1 MRFFSKTTNACAVAM
16 ALAVMAVG
24 VQAQGL
30 KTPSKAKS
38 GNDAS
43 VSRALETTGKPS
55 ARQAPAAT
63 AASGIRSADYIV
75 AVVNSEPITNN
86 EVRARMERV
95 AQNVTEQG
103 GQLPPQG
110 ELARQVLE
118 RLVLERVQ
126 LQEARDTG
134 INVDKLTVDQ
144 AMANVAR
151 QNNTDMPS
159 LLARLKADGI
169 SEAQFRSEISG
180 QMEMQR
186 VRERDVDGKVKVTEA
201 DIDRY
206 LKEQKRPG
214 DAVAGGGM
222 ANWGH
227 ILITVPE
234 NASAAVVAEREA
246 KAKKAAEAAR
256 SNADFVAAVREFS
269 DVPNGQ
275 GGGAMGMRPVS
286 EYPELFVQQV
296 GSAATGTVV
305 GPFRSDA
312 GFHVLKVLEKSQAG
326 PAAAVITQNHAR
338 HILLTV
344 GDGTTEAQ
352 AAKRLEDYKR
362 RVLAGQATFQQLA
375 QEFSKDG
382 SARDGGDLGWSS
394 PGQFVPEF
402 ERVLNSLQP
411 GEISAPVVSRF
422 GVHLIQLIERRQE
435 KLTEREQREM
445 VRNVV
450 RERKAEQD
458 YDTWLKE
465 LRGKAFVEYREPPQ

>member
-1 MRFFSKTTNACAVAM
+1 MRFFSKTSNACAVAV
-16 ALAVMAVG
+16 ALAVMTGG

-30 KTPSKAKS
+30 KNPGKGKA
-38 GNDAS
+38 GNEQS
-43 VSRALETTGKPS
+43 LSRALEATAQPS
-55 ARQAPAAT
+55 GRQAPA
-63 AASGIRSADYIV
+63 AASGIRSADHIV

-95 AQNVTEQG
+95 AQNVVDQG
-103 GQLPPQG
+103 GQLPPQN

-118 RLVLERVQ
+118 RLIVERVQ
-126 LQEARDTG
+126 LQEAKDTG
-134 INVDKLTVDQ
+134 INVDNLTIDQ
-144 AMANVAR
+144 AVANVAR
-151 QNNTDMPS
+151 QNNVDKAG
-159 LLARLKADGI
+159 LVARLKADGI
-169 SEAQFRSEISG
+169 SEAQFRSEIRN
-180 QMEMQR
+180 QMLIQR
-186 VRERDVDGKVKVTEA
+186 VRERDVDGRVKVTEA

-214 DAVAGGGM
+214 EAAGGAVA
-222 ANWGH
+222 NLGH

-246 KAKKAAEAAR
+246 KAQQAAEAAR
-256 SNADFVAAVREFS
+256 KNADFIAAVREFS

-275 GGGAMGMRPVS
+275 GGGAMGMRPMT

-296 GSAATGTVV
+296 GNAATGSIV
-305 GPFRSDA
+305 GPFRSGA
-312 GFHVLKVLEKSQAG
+312 GFHVLKVLEKSQSGA
-326 PAAAVITQNHAR
+326 PVYITQNHAR

-344 GDGTTEAQ
+344 GSDMTEAQ

-362 RVLAGQATFQQLA
+362 RVEAGQATFQQLA

-382 SARDGGDLGWSS
+382 SARNGGDLGWSS

-402 ERVLNSLQP
+402 ERVLDNLQP
-411 GEISAPVVSRF
+411 GQISSPVVSRF

-435 KLTEREQREM
+435 QLTEREQREM

-465 LRGKAFVEYREPPQ
+465 LRGKAFVEYRESPQ

>member
-1 MRFFSKTTNACAVAM
+1 MRFFSKTSNACAVAV
-16 ALAVMAVG
+16 ALAVMAAG

-30 KTPSKAKS
+30 KSPGSKAKAV
-38 GNDAS
+38 NDPS
-43 VSRALETTGKPS
+43 ISRALEATAQPS
-55 ARQAPAAT
+55 GRQAPAA
-63 AASGIRSADYIV
+63 AQGVRSADYIV

-103 GQLPPQG
+103 GQLPSQS

-118 RLVLERVQ
+118 RLIVERVQ
-126 LQEARDTG
+126 LQEAKDTG
-134 INVDKLTVDQ
+134 INIDNMTVDQ
-144 AMANVAR
+144 AVTNVAR
-151 QNNTDMPS
+151 QNNTDKAGLVS
-159 LLARLKADGI
+159 RLKAEGI
-169 SEAQFRSEISG
+169 SEAQFRSEIRN
-180 QMEMQR
+180 QMLMQR
-186 VRERDVDGKVKVTEA
+186 VRERDVDGRVKVTEA

-214 DAVAGGGM
+214 DAAAGAA
-222 ANWGH
+222 ANLGH

-234 NASAAVVAEREA
+234 NASPAVVAEREA
-246 KAKKAAEAAR
+246 KARQAAEAAR
-256 SNADFVAAVREFS
+256 KNPDFIAAVREFS

-275 GGGAMGMRPVS
+275 GGGAMGMRPMS
-286 EYPELFVQQV
+286 DYPELFSQQV
-296 GSAATGTVV
+296 GNAAVGAIV
-305 GPFRSDA
+305 GPFRSGA

-326 PAAAVITQNHAR
+326 APVYITQNHAR

-344 GDGTTEAQ
+344 GNGMTEAQ

-362 RVLAGQATFQQLA
+362 RVESGQATFQQLA

-382 SARDGGDLGWSS
+382 SARNGGDLGWSS

-402 ERVLNSLQP
+402 ERVLDNLQP
-411 GEISAPVVSRF
+411 GQISNPVVSRF

-458 YDTWLKE
+458 YETWLKE

>member
-16 ALAVMAVG
+16 ALAVMAAG

-30 KTPSKAKS
+30 KTPGKAKT

-43 VSRALETTGKPS
+43 LSRALEATGKPS
-55 ARQAPAAT
+55 ARQAPA

-103 GQLPPQG
+103 GQLPPQS

-118 RLVLERVQ
+118 RLVVERVQ

-144 AMANVAR
+144 AVANVAR
-151 QNNTDMPS
+151 QNNTDMAG

-169 SEAQFRSEISG
+169 SEAQFRAEIGG
-180 QMEMQR
+180 QMQMQR

-214 DAVAGGGM
+214 DAVAAAAM

-256 SNADFVAAVREFS
+256 SNADFVAAVHEFS

-305 GPFRSDA
+305 GPFRSGA

-326 PAAAVITQNHAR
+326 PAAAFITQNHAR

-344 GDGTTEAQ
+344 GDGMTEAQ

-362 RVLAGQATFQQLA
+362 RVQAGQATFQQLA

-382 SARDGGDLGWSS
+382 SARNGGDLGWSS
-394 PGQFVPEF
+394 PGQYVPEF
-402 ERVLNSLQP
+402 ERVLNNLQP

>member
-16 ALAVMAVG
+16 ALAVMAAG
-24 VQAQGL
+24 VQAQSL
-30 KTPSKAKS
+30 KTPGKAKA

-43 VSRALETTGKPS
+43 LTRALEATGKPS
-55 ARQAPAAT
+55 ARQAPA

-103 GQLPPQG
+103 GQLPPQS

-118 RLVLERVQ
+118 RLVVERVQ
-126 LQEARDTG
+126 LQEARDNG

-144 AMANVAR
+144 AVANVAR
-151 QNNTDMPS
+151 QNNTDMAG

-180 QMEMQR
+180 QMQMQR
-186 VRERDVDGKVKVTEA
+186 VREREVDAKVKVTEA

-214 DAVAGGGM
+214 DAVAASAM
-222 ANWGH
+222 ANLGH

-256 SNADFVAAVREFS
+256 SNADFVAAVHEFS

-305 GPFRSDA
+305 GPFRSGA

-326 PAAAVITQNHAR
+326 AAPAFITQNHAR

-344 GDGTTEAQ
+344 GDGMTEAQ

-362 RVLAGQATFQQLA
+362 RVQAGQATFQQLA

-382 SARDGGDLGWSS
+382 SARNGGDLGWSS

-402 ERVLNSLQP
+402 ERVLNNLQP

-435 KLTEREQREM
+435 KLNEREQREM

-450 RERKAEQD
+450 RERKVEQD

>member
-16 ALAVMAVG
+16 ALAVMAAG

-30 KTPSKAKS
+30 KTPGKAKT

-43 VSRALETTGKPS
+43 LSRALEATGKPS
-55 ARQAPAAT
+55 ARQAPA

-103 GQLPPQG
+103 GQLPPQS

-118 RLVLERVQ
+118 RLVVERVQ

-144 AMANVAR
+144 AVANVAR
-151 QNNTDMPS
+151 QNNTDMAG

-169 SEAQFRSEISG
+169 SEAQFRAEIGG
-180 QMEMQR
+180 QMQMQR
-186 VRERDVDGKVKVTEA
+186 VREREVDGKVKVTEA

-214 DAVAGGGM
+214 DAVAAAAM

-246 KAKKAAEAAR
+246 KAKKAAVAAR
-256 SNADFVAAVREFS
+256 SNTDFVAAVNEFS

-296 GSAATGTVV
+296 GSAATGTVI
-305 GPFRSDA
+305 GPFRSGA

-326 PAAAVITQNHAR
+326 AAAAFITQNHAR

-344 GDGTTEAQ
+344 GDGMTEAQ

-382 SARDGGDLGWSS
+382 SARNGGDLGWSS

-402 ERVLNSLQP
+402 ERVLNNLQP

-435 KLTEREQREM
+435 KLNEREQREM

-450 RERKAEQD
+450 RERKVEQD

>member
-1 MRFFSKTTNACAVAM
+1 M
-16 ALAVMAVG
+16 AG
-24 VQAQGL
+24 
-30 KTPSKAKS
+30 
-38 GNDAS
+38 
-43 VSRALETTGKPS
+43 
-55 ARQAPAAT
+55 
-63 AASGIRSADYIV
+63 
-75 AVVNSEPITNN
+75 
-86 EVRARMERV
+86 
-95 AQNVTEQG
+95 
-103 GQLPPQG
+103 
-110 ELARQVLE
+110 
-118 RLVLERVQ
+118 
-126 LQEARDTG
+126 
-134 INVDKLTVDQ
+134 
-144 AMANVAR
+144 
-151 QNNTDMPS
+151 

-169 SEAQFRSEISG
+169 SEAQFRAEISG
-180 QMEMQR
+180 QMQMQR
-186 VRERDVDGKVKVTEA
+186 LREREVDAKVKVTEA

-214 DAVAGGGM
+214 DAAAAGAM
-222 ANWGH
+222 ANLGH

-246 KAKKAAEAAR
+246 KAKKAAAAAR
-256 SNADFVAAVREFS
+256 SNADFVAAVNEFS

-305 GPFRSDA
+305 GPFRSGA

-326 PAAAVITQNHAR
+326 AAPAFITQNHAR

-344 GDGTTEAQ
+344 GDGMTEAQ

-362 RVLAGQATFQQLA
+362 RVQAGQATFQQLA

-382 SARDGGDLGWSS
+382 SARNGGDLGWSS
-394 PGQFVPEF
+394 PGQYVPEF
-402 ERVLNSLQP
+402 ERVLNNLQP